1 MLIWIIA
8 SRADLSLNTEINE
21 NDSQKSLTQNNA
33 VTTLDTLSEGTE
45 AMLLAVEG
53 LPSLRRRLMEMGLL
67 PGTSLRLIRRMS
79 LGGVVELEVRR
90 SRVSIRHGEAAQLL
104 VSPI

>member
-1 MLIWIIA
+1 MNL
-8 SRADLSLNTEINE
+8 NE
-21 NDSQKSLTQNNA
+21 NDSQ
-33 VTTLDTLSEGTE
+33 TTLEQTAPVITLDSLAEGAE
-45 AMLLAVEG
+45 AMLLAVNG

-67 PGTSLRLIRRMS
+67 PGTPLRLIRRLS

>member
-8 SRADLSLNTEINE
+8 SRADLSLNTDINE

>member
-1 MLIWIIA
+1 VLIWIIA
-8 SRADLSLNTEINE
+8 SRADLSLNTDINE

-67 PGTSLRLIRRMS
+67 PGTSLKLIRRMS

>member
-1 MLIWIIA
+1 MNL
-8 SRADLSLNTEINE
+8 NE
-21 NDSQKSLTQNNA
+21 NDSQ
-33 VTTLDTLSEGTE
+33 TTLEQTAPVISLDSLAEGAE
-45 AMLLAVEG
+45 AMLLAVNG

-67 PGTSLRLIRRMS
+67 PGTPLRLIRRLS

>member
-1 MLIWIIA
+1 MI
-8 SRADLSLNTEINE
+8 
-21 NDSQKSLTQNNA
+21 
-33 VTTLDTLSEGTE
+33 TLDTLVEGAE
-45 AMLLAVEG
+45 ATLVAVKG

-90 SRVSIRHGEAAQLL
+90 SRLSIRHGEAAQLL
-104 VSPI
+104 VSPSQ

>member
-1 MLIWIIA
+1 MIWIIA
-8 SRADLSLNTEINE
+8 RSADLVLNTDINE
-21 NDSQKSLTQNNA
+21 NDSQKSLIQSTP

-67 PGTSLRLIRRMS
+67 PGTSLKLIRRMS

>member
-1 MLIWIIA
+1 MGAHLG
-8 SRADLSLNTEINE
+8 LNTTINE
-21 NDSQKSLTQNNA
+21 NDSQNTLEHDTP
-33 VTTLDTLSEGTE
+33 VITLDALAEGAE
-45 AMLLAVEG
+45 AILLAVDG
-53 LPSLRRRLMEMGLL
+53 LPALRRRLMEMGLL
-67 PGTSLRLIRRMS
+67 PGTPVKLIRRMS